1 MPNVNKIFGLFDDGG
16 NKSQPQEI
24 HVDFMDT
31 PHAKIGM
38 FVKLIQNNIVFNS
51 KLKQFFR
58 TVDKEFDEKTT
69 KQSSEFSVFNRAW
82 YYIKDIDIDEESHLY
97 AAIKQDT
104 KYLLNSLRLAIE
116 YFENTEEYE
125 RCAHLYKI
133 EQTVKTF

>member
-1 MPNVNKIFGLFDDGG
+1 MSNTNRIFGLFSDGED
-16 NKSQPQEI
+16 KPSSKEI

-31 PHAKIGM
+31 PYAKIGM

-51 KLKQFFR
+51 KLKKFFDK
-58 TVDKEFDEKTT
+58 VDKEFDEEGT
-69 KQSSEFSVFNRAW
+69 KQSSEYSVFNRAW
-82 YYIKDIDIDEESHLY
+82 YYIKDINIDTESHLY

-104 KYLLNSLRLAIE
+104 KYLLDSLKLAIE